1 MSRNLT
7 ILFQQTAPVTYSAVP
22 PSSTV
27 NPTRTHTTSQQGK
40 YQTRSQVRH
49 NFLSAK
55 QPPQGRR
62 MGEGSRT
69 PTYRTPHRLQQVP
82 RLRAA
87 VFHGRI
93 KLLVGYT
100 NLHEYLI
107 DLTVFISLRKGSWLL
122 HHTRMRRLTYDV
134 LARTTLSSCKCR
146 RRAER

>member
-7 ILFQQTAPVTYSAVP
+7 ILFQQTAPVTYSA
-22 PSSTV
+22 SSTV

-55 QPPQGRR
+55 QPPRARR

-69 PTYRTPHRLQQVP
+69 LTYRTPHRLRQVP

-107 DLTVFISLRKGSWLL
+107 DLTAFISLRKGSWLL